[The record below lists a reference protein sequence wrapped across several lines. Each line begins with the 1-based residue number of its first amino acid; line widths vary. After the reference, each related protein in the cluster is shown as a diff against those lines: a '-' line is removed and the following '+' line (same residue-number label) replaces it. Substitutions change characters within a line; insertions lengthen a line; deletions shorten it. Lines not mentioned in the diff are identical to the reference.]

1 MKAFLTRAVVFSFL
15 ALAGNLVSQDSP
27 APPPGTR
34 LSLQK
39 PGAPIGEI
47 LEIYQELTGK
57 KIIRDPKLE
66 GVILSM
72 DTGGEMP
79 KAQVIEFIEKSLLIS
94 GYAIVPSGEQMV
106 KVLAFEAGRLP
117 STEGVD
123 MILDASRLPQGDQV
137 VSYLLPLQHL
147 DADEAGQAL
156 SQVIT
161 LHPYGK
167 ILAVPKASALV
178 ITENS
183 TTIRAII
190 DLVRQVDTPSSET
203 TTKKYFLER
212 ADAEEVARTIG
223 TLLGLDTT
231 ATPSPAA
238 ARSAAGDSRGAAKG
252 GAAGGGVITAGGN
265 GSGRTPP
272 KLVPIAR
279 QNALLVIARPVDM
292 AQIETLIKEFDDESP
307 VRSFISRK
315 VRYMDLT
322 EFVEV
327 AQNALLRGVV
337 DPSAPQA
344 LGLGSQQTSVAT
356 SRANTTNHD
365 NGGRSSSYGSGL
377 SGASAF
383 GGGAGAFQSE
393 TRTLEDTV
401 LPRSQS
407 ILIGKTLVIV
417 DPPNSTFYA
426 SGPPDQLRMLDDL
439 LTQMDKRPP
448 QIILSAIIG
457 EFTTGKDFRFGLDWV
472 RTLEQVNDNLV
483 IGGINKTSTGETNAM
498 TDLAALGNVADFL
511 PALQGLTVYGK
522 IGKHLNVFLNTLE
535 ESDRFH
541 VLQRPYVTT
550 LNHKKA
556 TISTGQ
562 QLAIPGQ
569 TYSSGIG
576 SDPDTNGFVSNTQY
590 IPAELKLD
598 IVPHIYDKNEVKLEF
613 VQQNL
618 DIASYTTISGNQVPN
633 LSTQTLSNTVVVPNG
648 ATIILG
654 GLITERDRNN
664 KSGVPVLSRI
674 PLVKHL
680 FGSTAKTKERRELMI
695 FVQPIIVASDDSIAQ
710 KQVPIENL
718 NRSFPELQQF
728 AEQPQPTPL
737 LPAWDPPPAKAP
749 ARQEKKS
756 FPAK

>member
-1 MKAFLTRAVVFSFL
+1 MKAFLNRAVVLSFL
-15 ALAGNLVSQDSP
+15 ALAGTLASQDIP
-27 APPPGTR
+27 APSPGTR

-66 GVILSM
+66 GVVLSM

-106 KVLAFEAGRLP
+106 KVLAFEAGKLP

-156 SQVIT
+156 SQIIT

-223 TLLGLDTT
+223 TLLGLDAT
-231 ATPSPAA
+231 ATATPAA
-238 ARSAAGDSRGAAKG
+238 ARSAPGDSRGVAKG
-252 GAAGGGVITAGGN
+252 GVTGGGVITAGGN

-307 VRSFISRK
+307 IRSFISRK

-337 DPSAPQA
+337 DPNGPQP
-344 LGLGSQQTSVAT
+344 LGQNTQQTSVAT
-356 SRANTTNHD
+356 SRAGNTSSD

-377 SGASAF
+377 GGGSGF
-383 GGGAGAFQSE
+383 GGGAAAFQNE

-483 IGGINKTSTGETNAM
+483 IGGINKTSTTETNAM

-718 NRSFPELQQF
+718 NRSFPEVQQF

>member
-1 MKAFLTRAVVFSFL
+1 M
-15 ALAGNLVSQDSP
+15 
-27 APPPGTR
+27 
-34 LSLQK
+34 
-39 PGAPIGEI
+39 
-47 LEIYQELTGK
+47 
-57 KIIRDPKLE
+57 
-66 GVILSM
+66 
-72 DTGGEMP
+72 
-79 KAQVIEFIEKSLLIS
+79 
-94 GYAIVPSGEQMV
+94 
-106 KVLAFEAGRLP
+106 
-117 STEGVD
+117 
-123 MILDASRLPQGDQV
+123 
-137 VSYLLPLQHL
+137 
-147 DADEAGQAL
+147 
-156 SQVIT
+156 
-161 LHPYGK
+161 
-167 ILAVPKASALV
+167 
-178 ITENS
+178 
-183 TTIRAII
+183 
-190 DLVRQVDTPSSET
+190 
-203 TTKKYFLER
+203 
-212 ADAEEVARTIG
+212 
-223 TLLGLDTT
+223 
-231 ATPSPAA
+231 
-238 ARSAAGDSRGAAKG
+238 
-252 GAAGGGVITAGGN
+252 
-265 GSGRTPP
+265 
-272 KLVPIAR
+272 
-279 QNALLVIARPVDM
+279 
-292 AQIETLIKEFDDESP
+292 
-307 VRSFISRK
+307 
-315 VRYMDLT
+315 
-322 EFVEV
+322 
-327 AQNALLRGVV
+327 
-337 DPSAPQA
+337 
-344 LGLGSQQTSVAT
+344 
-356 SRANTTNHD
+356 
-365 NGGRSSSYGSGL
+365 
-377 SGASAF
+377 
-383 GGGAGAFQSE
+383 
-393 TRTLEDTV
+393 
-401 LPRSQS
+401 
-407 ILIGKTLVIV
+407 
-417 DPPNSTFYA
+417 
-426 SGPPDQLRMLDDL
+426 
-439 LTQMDKRPP
+439 
-448 QIILSAIIG
+448 
-457 EFTTGKDFRFGLDWV
+457 

-483 IGGINKTSTGETNAM
+483 IGGINKTSTTETNAM

-718 NRSFPELQQF
+718 NRSFPEVQQF